1 MPAVPEDLMAHDLIG
16 HDRIP
21 AVFEGGGLEALR
33 PQFRLRSD
41 NDLAQVALLRAGA
54 GIGGMQ
60 AQLGARDRSL
70 VPVLHRHVELPL
82 KMWLVMH
89 GDGHPGN
96 DQELADLG
104 DGHGWVPQRRKR
116 ASSNGSLRMR
126 IHQIKCRTVCSAL
139 PGERA
144 VYAARGVLRAFLTL
158 WVGESGTMYR
168 RFAH

>member
-1 MPAVPEDLMAHDLIG
+1 MAHDLIG
-16 HDRIP
+16 NDRIP

-104 DGHGWVPQRRKR
+104 DVHGWVPQQRKR

-144 VYAARGVLRAFLTL
+144 VYAARRVLRAFLTL